1 MIKNFKGNQRKR
13 IAIRLSADF
22 SAESLQARRKW
33 NAILKTL
40 KDKNCQPKVLYL
52 AKLSLTYGEI
62 KTFPDKQN
70 LREFINS
77 GGGVS
82 TKSFPALEISWT
94 VACFVQWILQARI
107 LEWVISFCRESSR
120 PRNWTQISCI
130 AGRFFTGWH

>member
-70 LREFINS
+70 LKEFTTTTSALKEMLIRALQDEIKRQR
-77 GGGVS
+77 S
-82 TKSFPALEISWT
+82 TQK
-94 VACFVQWILQARI
+94 
-107 LEWVISFCRESSR
+107 
-120 PRNWTQISCI
+120 
-130 AGRFFTGWH
+130 